1 MLLKLTNLFTQ
12 EEFKK
17 LLDKYSG
24 RYMKCLDNFRL
35 FQGKQ
40 LLHNNPNTSHSFSN
54 NNYMTLYQNVCL
66 DNISVKFDHVWD
78 GFKK

>member
-54 NNYMTLYQNVCL
+54 NNYMTLGVY
-66 DNISVKFDHVWD
+66 FERR
-78 GFKK
+78 